1 MRKKKK
7 VSIAK
12 DHKHFEIAKQ
22 CLMGEAVVVSN
33 VPVILVFKIVVRSM
47 ALVSSSLNLRQ
58 IQSTFYRGVTKIG

>member
-22 CLMGEAVVVSN
+22 CLMGEAMVVSN
-33 VPVILVFKIVVRSM
+33 VPVILLFKIVV
-47 ALVSSSLNLRQ
+47 
-58 IQSTFYRGVTKIG
+58 